1 VIDRADHHVARQI
14 EDLDIRV
21 EVTAT
26 LMETLDQKLNLAA
39 DVVAFSETMLGV
51 PLS

>member
-1 VIDRADHHVARQI
+1 MIDRADHHVSRQI

-26 LMETLDQKLNLAA
+26 LMEDLDLKLNVGAE
-39 DVVAFSETMLGV
+39 VVAFCETMLGV